1 MAKTLQNLSS
11 TYTILITTS
20 FFFLSTL
27 VTSETHR
34 FIRSLSS
41 SKHGLKREKLS
52 HVHFYFHDIVSGRTP
67 TAVKVADAPTTNTSM
82 TGFGTV
88 FMMDDPLTISPESS
102 SKLVGKAQGI
112 YASASQSELGL
123 LMALNFVFVEGK
135 YNGSTLSVL
144 GRNTVFSAMREMP
157 IVGGSGLFRF
167 ARGYAHA
174 STHQFD
180 IKTGDAVVE
189 YNVYVFHY

>member
-11 TYTILITTS
+11 TYTILITIS
-20 FFFLSTL
+20 FFLSTL
-27 VTSETHR
+27 VTSETHLFSR
-34 FIRSLSS
+34 PLSS
-41 SKHGLKREKLS
+41 SKHGLKKEKLT
-52 HVHFYFHDIVSGRTP
+52 HLHFYFHDIVSGRTP
-67 TAVKVADAPTTNTSM
+67 TAVKVAEAPITNTSM

-88 FMMDDPLTISPESS
+88 VMMDDPLTIGPESS

-112 YASASQSELGL
+112 YAVASQSEVGF

-144 GRNTVFSAMREMP
+144 GRNAVLSAVREMP

>member
-11 TYTILITTS
+11 TYTILITIS

-27 VTSETHR
+27 VASETH
-34 FIRSLSS
+34 L
-41 SKHGLKREKLS
+41 
-52 HVHFYFHDIVSGRTP
+52 SGRTP
-67 TAVKVADAPTTNTSM
+67 TAVQVAEAPITDTSM

-88 FMMDDPLTISPESS
+88 VMMDDPLTIGPESN

-112 YASASQSELGL
+112 YAVASQSEVGF

-144 GRNTVFSAMREMP
+144 GRNAVLSAVREMP

>member
-11 TYTILITTS
+11 TYTILITIS

-34 FIRSLSS
+34 FIRPLSS